1 MHEKDGVKAKFTSF
15 AEDKGF
21 YIILMLCVIAIGISG
36 YVLFFLPEAEQNDID
51 LSLEPGLPSAAD
63 TMPDN
68 TPEIPGATV
77 RLEPEPEIPRETPTA
92 APAVPEV
99 PAETPVEPADEAAET
114 WLFHKKPTYLWPVS
128 GEILRGFSIDA
139 LVYDETMGDW
149 RTHNGVDI
157 SCAPGDTVRA
167 VADGTV
173 EDVFEDSL
181 LGTVMIIS
189 HADGVTSMYCGLA
202 AETAAAAGDAVEAG
216 QAIGTARNTNKTES
230 QLACHI
236 HLAMRQND
244 GYIDP
249 QSLKF
254 E

>member
-92 APAVPEV
+92 APAVPEI
-99 PAETPVEPADEAAET
+99 PAETPAEPADEAAET
-114 WLFHKKPTYLWPVS
+114 WLFHKNPTYL
-128 GEILRGFSIDA
+128 
-139 LVYDETMGDW
+139 
-149 RTHNGVDI
+149 
-157 SCAPGDTVRA
+157 
-167 VADGTV
+167 
-173 EDVFEDSL
+173 
-181 LGTVMIIS
+181 
-189 HADGVTSMYCGLA
+189 
-202 AETAAAAGDAVEAG
+202 
-216 QAIGTARNTNKTES
+216 
-230 QLACHI
+230 
-236 HLAMRQND
+236 
-244 GYIDP
+244 
-249 QSLKF
+249 
-254 E
+254 